1 MGIIRAGIG
10 AVAGSLSDQ
19 WEDVVEAYDMGAQT
33 LFTEG
38 RINHKNRSF
47 SNRATIVSNGS
58 VVHVYDNQFMLM
70 TDGGKVIDFTG
81 EPGYFVVDNSSE
93 PSMFQGQVK
102 ESLKSAWE
110 RFKFGGQSPKEQR
123 VFFLNLSEVR
133 DIKFGTRNAV
143 NYFDS
148 FYNAE
153 LFLRAFGTYS
163 IRITNPLL
171 FYANMVPRNSSHVE
185 AEDIMEQLR
194 DEFMQA
200 LQSSI
205 NNMSADG
212 IRISYVSGK
221 SMELSKYMSD
231 VLDEEWTKNRG
242 IEIVSVAIASVSY
255 DEESKKLINMRNQG
269 AMMQDPTIREGYVQS
284 QIADGLRAAGSN
296 SAGAAQAFMGMGFGM
311 QGAGSFMQSAS
322 QTNYGQMQM
331 NAGGAGAGQ
340 QNTGAAA
347 AQTGA
352 PAGGGRARKQPGQWF
367 CPECGALNSGKFCT
381 ECGTKKP
388 E

>member
-1 MGIIRAGIG
+1 MGIIRAGLS
-10 AVAGSLSDQ
+10 AAAGTLQDQ
-19 WEDVVEAYDMGAQT
+19 WEDVVEAYDMGPQT

-38 RINHKNRSF
+38 RMKNGRSKSF
-47 SNRATIVSNGS
+47 GNRGMIVSNGS
-58 VVHVYDNQFMLM
+58 VIHVYDNQFMLM

-93 PSMFQGQVK
+93 PSLFQGQVK

-123 VFFLNLSEVR
+123 VFYLNLSEVR

-163 IRITNPLL
+163 IRITNPLQ
-171 FYANMVPRNSSHVE
+171 FYANCVPRDSSHVE

-194 DEFMQA
+194 DEFLQA
-200 LQSSI
+200 LQSAI

-212 IRISYVSGK
+212 IRISYVAGK

-231 VLDEEWTKNRG
+231 VLDEFWTKQRG

-269 AMMQDPTIREGYVQS
+269 AMLQDPTIREGYVQGA
-284 QIADGLRAAGSN
+284 IAEGLRAAGSN
-296 SAGAAQAFMGMGFGM
+296 SAGAAQAFMGMGMGM
-311 QGAGSFMQSAS
+311 QGAGAFSQSAS
-322 QTNYGQMQM
+322 QTNFAQMQM
-331 NAGGAGAGQ
+331 NAQNGQPQGGAQPQSGQPQGSSHRAG
-340 QNTGAAA
+340 
-347 AQTGA
+347 
-352 PAGGGRARKQPGQWF
+352 KQPGQWF
-367 CPECGALNSGKFCT
+367 CPECGTLNSGKFCT

>member
-10 AVAGSLSDQ
+10 AGAGSLSDQ

-269 AMMQDPTIREGYVQS
+269 AMMQDPTIREG
-284 QIADGLRAAGSN
+284 
-296 SAGAAQAFMGMGFGM
+296 
-311 QGAGSFMQSAS
+311 
-322 QTNYGQMQM
+322 
-331 NAGGAGAGQ
+331 
-340 QNTGAAA
+340 
-347 AQTGA
+347 
-352 PAGGGRARKQPGQWF
+352 
-367 CPECGALNSGKFCT
+367 
-381 ECGTKKP
+381 
-388 E
+388 

>member
-1 MGIIRAGIG
+1 MGIIRAGLS
-10 AVAGSLSDQ
+10 AAAGTLQDQ
-19 WEDVVEAYDMGAQT
+19 WEDVVEAYDMGPQT

-38 RINHKNRSF
+38 RMKNGRSKSF
-47 SNRATIVSNGS
+47 GNRGMIVSNGS
-58 VVHVYDNQFMLM
+58 VIHVYDNQFMLM

-93 PSMFQGQVK
+93 PSLFQGQVK

-123 VFFLNLSEVR
+123 VFYLNLSEVR

-163 IRITNPLL
+163 IRITNPLQ
-171 FYANMVPRNSSHVE
+171 FYANCVPRDSSHVE

-194 DEFMQA
+194 DEFLQA
-200 LQSSI
+200 LQSAI

-212 IRISYVSGK
+212 IRISYVAGK

-231 VLDEEWTKNRG
+231 VLDEFWTKQRG

-269 AMMQDPTIREGYVQS
+269 AMLQDPTIREGYVQGA
-284 QIADGLRAAGSN
+284 IAEGLRAAGSN
-296 SAGAAQAFMGMGFGM
+296 SAGAAQAFMGMGMGM
-311 QGAGSFMQSAS
+311 QGAGAFSQSAS
-322 QTNYGQMQM
+322 QTNFAQMQM
-331 NAGGAGAGQ
+331 NAQYGQRQGGAQPQSGQPQGSSHRAG
-340 QNTGAAA
+340 
-347 AQTGA
+347 
-352 PAGGGRARKQPGQWF
+352 KQPGQWF
-367 CPECGALNSGKFCT
+367 CPECGTLNSGKFCT